1 MNMTNDELVKE
12 IGAALKATRMSLNL
26 PQRIVAARSAVS
38 ISAVKHLE
46 AGTGATVL
54 TLVAVAR
61 TLNKISW
68 IRGLAPSGE
77 ISPIEL
83 MDNPQSLRPRQRA
96 RLKRKAA
103 SNV

>member
-1 MNMTNDELVKE
+1 MNMTNGELVKE

-26 PQRIVAARSAVS
+26 PQRIVAAR
-38 ISAVKHLE
+38 
-46 AGTGATVL
+46 
-54 TLVAVAR
+54 

-68 IRGLAPSGE
+68 IRGLAPSNE

-96 RLKRKAA
+96 RLKRKAS

>member
-1 MNMTNDELVKE
+1 MNMTNGELVKE
-12 IGAALKATRMSLNL
+12 IGATLKATRMSLNL
-26 PQRIVAARSAVS
+26 PQRIVAAR
-38 ISAVKHLE
+38 
-46 AGTGATVL
+46 
-54 TLVAVAR
+54 

-68 IRGLAPSGE
+68 IRGLAPSNE

-96 RLKRKAA
+96 RLKRKAS